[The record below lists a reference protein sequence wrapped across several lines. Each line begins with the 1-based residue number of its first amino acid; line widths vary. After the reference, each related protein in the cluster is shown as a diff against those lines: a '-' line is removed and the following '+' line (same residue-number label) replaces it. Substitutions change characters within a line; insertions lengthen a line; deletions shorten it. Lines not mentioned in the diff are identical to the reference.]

1 MMTRF
6 CCYVFL
12 ALLLPSAAWAHT
24 RGPQT
29 LEVKKGDTVE
39 WGLNGSDFIEFQI
52 AEKGDPLVAKIVPP
66 MKNDER
72 DVLFKIV
79 GAGSGVTNFKINW
92 DGSSRR
98 GTCYIEVNVKE

>member
-1 MMTRF
+1 MTIRIF
-6 CCYVFL
+6 AYALL
-12 ALLLPSAAWAHT
+12 ALLLPSAAWAHIC
-24 RGPQT
+24 GPQT

-79 GAGSGVTNFKINW
+79 GAGTGVTNFKINW
-92 DGSSRR
+92 DGSNRR